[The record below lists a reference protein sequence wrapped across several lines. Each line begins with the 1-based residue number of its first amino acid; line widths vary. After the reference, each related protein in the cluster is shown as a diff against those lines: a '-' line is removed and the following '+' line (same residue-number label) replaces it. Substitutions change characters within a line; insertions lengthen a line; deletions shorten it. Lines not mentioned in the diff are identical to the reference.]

1 MTVEIDMTNMFKD
14 CKSLVGIDDIG
25 GCYEFFEGGV
35 VYAFSNTE
43 LARLKNAIPN
53 FTFTNKDIPR
63 LRKITNTYI
72 NQYHPEDLL

>member
-1 MTVEIDMTNMFKD
+1 MTVEIDMSDMFKD
-14 CKSLVGIDDIG
+14 CESLIGIDDIN
-25 GCYEFFEGGV
+25 GCYEFFENNV

-43 LARLKNAIPN
+43 LARLKIAIPN